1 MAEEETFRKLQRS
14 TFDVLIA
21 DIYAQFETHKTR
33 QDIIKEHH
41 WTHKE
46 YLDELNARYM
56 RKFRTVND

>member
-21 DIYAQFETHKTR
+21 DMYAQFETHNSR
-33 QDIIKEHH
+33 LHIIEKHH

-46 YLDELNARYM
+46 YLDELDARLM
-56 RKFRTVND
+56 RKFRTVK